1 MEQHIPFIRIYIEE
15 IKQISRS
22 IGLLKAEKIEQLQ
35 TPQKYDP
42 DVIERKINNLN
53 DCLSKL
59 EEAVNILTNY
69 PESDSIN

>member
-22 IGLLKAEKIEQLQ
+22 IGLLKAEKLEQLQ
-35 TPQKYDP
+35 TLQNQDNEAVK
-42 DVIERKINNLN
+42 RKIDNLN
-53 DCLSKL
+53 NCLSKL

-69 PESDSIN
+69 PVG

>member
-35 TPQKYDP
+35 TLQNQDSEVVK
-42 DVIERKINNLN
+42 RKIDNLN
-53 DCLSKL
+53 NCNKLSSRIVSTKRKK
-59 EEAVNILTNY
+59 
-69 PESDSIN
+69 

>member
-1 MEQHIPFIRIYIEE
+1 MEQHIPFIRIYIEK

-35 TPQKYDP
+35 TPQKYNSE
-42 DVIERKINNLN
+42 VIERKINNLN

-69 PESDSIN
+69 PEG

>member
-35 TPQKYDP
+35 TPQKYNSE
-42 DVIERKINNLN
+42 VIERKINNLN

-69 PESDSIN
+69 PEG